1 VFQKILVHADRIIFA
16 VAANISIASLNLSLM
31 VNTVGF
37 YQIAKLLIVPFTA
50 VVQSA
55 WLKESL
61 TFQQALCT
69 AVVLLG
75 VAVVY
80 APFQEHG
87 QSNFLTMIKAP
98 SIH

>member
-1 VFQKILVHADRIIFA
+1 
-16 VAANISIASLNLSLM
+16 
-31 VNTVGF
+31 
-37 YQIAKLLIVPFTA
+37 
-50 VVQSA
+50 
-55 WLKESL
+55 
-61 TFQQALCT
+61 
-69 AVVLLG
+69 VLLG